1 MAVIIDEPVSV
12 IEITGV
18 IDTEYD
24 IDGVGVHPA
33 VLVAVV
39 LTLAVAEWVRVGLI
53 VLVEVPDIVGVLELL
68 IDEVIV

>member
-1 MAVIIDEPVSV
+1 ML
-12 IEITGV
+12 
-18 IDTEYD
+18 DTEYD

-39 LTLAVAEWVRVGLI
+39 VTLVVAECVRVGLI

>member
-1 MAVIIDEPVSV
+1 VL
-12 IEITGV
+12 
-18 IDTEYD
+18 DTEYD

-39 LTLAVAEWVRVGLI
+39 VTLVVAECVRVGLI